1 MVLPSLLQQAI
12 TAGSFFGHAERT
24 LTNGDLAAGFRASDH
39 IIEGE
44 VFVGA
49 QEHFYM
55 ETQSCVAV
63 PHGEDGEMEVF
74 SSTQAPMGI
83 QVLLR
88 DTITNIQVIVCWYF
102 HSSFRILFF
111 QHSDFL
117 ESSVVFLIMT
127 IFYFTIH
134 LSFYPFK
141 TSLKKLSN
149 INGNIS
155 HC

>member
-1 MVLPSLLQQAI
+1 MMTRFVLPMFQQCCPLLQQAI
-12 TAGSFFGHAERT
+12 TAGSFFTPAERT

-74 SSTQAPMGI
+74 SSTQAPMII

-88 DTITNIQVIVCWYF
+88 DTINQIQVPVHTCNEM
-102 HSSFRILFF
+102 FRHKLPFPA
-111 QHSDFL
+111 FL
-117 ESSVVFLIMT
+117 NLLSITFLNYGYI
-127 IFYFTIH
+127 YFTI
-134 LSFYPFK
+134 
-141 TSLKKLSN
+141 
-149 INGNIS
+149 
-155 HC
+155 

>member
-1 MVLPSLLQQAI
+1 MGQWCCPLLQQAI

-74 SSTQAPMGI
+74 SSTQAPMTI

-88 DTITNIQVIVCWYF
+88 DTITHIQVIVCWYF

-117 ESSVVFLIMT
+117 ESFIVSLNMT
-127 IFYFTIH
+127 IFISLFTQVFT
-134 LSFYPFK
+134 LS
-141 TSLKKLSN
+141 KLR
-149 INGNIS
+149 
-155 HC
+155 